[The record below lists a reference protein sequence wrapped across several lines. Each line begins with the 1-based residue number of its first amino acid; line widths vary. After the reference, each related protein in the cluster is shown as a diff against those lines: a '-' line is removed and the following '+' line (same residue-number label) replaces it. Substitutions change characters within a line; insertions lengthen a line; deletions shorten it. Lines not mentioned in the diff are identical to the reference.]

1 MSLATTYE
9 INASMADALRRRYGD
24 SRSAVKVLA
33 EKAGAGLRTVENWFA
48 GKNAPTLKHTLAM
61 MQDDELLRE
70 LLILAGRDDIADIP
84 AALAKIKAAQ
94 EALKGL
100 G

>member
-1 MSLATTYE
+1 MSMASTYE
-9 INASMADALRRRYGD
+9 VTAGMADLLRRRYGD
-24 SRSAVKVLA
+24 SRSATKVLA

-70 LLILAGRDDIADIP
+70 LLILAGRHDIADIP
-84 AALAKIKAAQ
+84 GALAKIRAAQ
-94 EALKGL
+94 KALEGL
-100 G
+100 A